1 MVHLIKYA
9 SQSFWHLFEATKAIS
24 KGILLKS
31 SIPILE
37 PLVAY
42 CSGLEIKVQ
51 PRLNKFVLLCL
62 EAYNSGLEA
71 GIGTCRDIFGFLR
84 FSAFI

>member
-42 CSGLEIKVQ
+42 CSGLEIKV
-51 PRLNKFVLLCL
+51 RWNFKSSGNYLSDEHKNMFVL
-62 EAYNSGLEA
+62 SKDG
-71 GIGTCRDIFGFLR
+71 
-84 FSAFI
+84 

>member
-1 MVHLIKYA
+1 MLLNHFGTFLMFK
-9 SQSFWHLFEATKAIS
+9 ATKAIS

-42 CSGLEIKVQ
+42 CSGLEIKV
-51 PRLNKFVLLCL
+51 
-62 EAYNSGLEA
+62 G
-71 GIGTCRDIFGFLR
+71 
-84 FSAFI
+84 

>member
-1 MVHLIKYA
+1 MIKYT
-9 SQSFWHLFEATKAIS
+9 SKSFWHLFKASKAIS

-42 CSGLEIKVQ
+42 CSGLEIKVGWNFKSSGNY
-51 PRLNKFVLLCL
+51 LSDEHKNMFVLSKDGW
-62 EAYNSGLEA
+62 EKQ
-71 GIGTCRDIFGFLR
+71 D
-84 FSAFI
+84 